1 MERMFHIV
9 NGERIEFQ
17 GEEAVFMRAIWDQI
31 EEEKAARRQHRLRLE
46 KRKVSDQLYRNRKR
60 RANKDLQTKGQLRLF
75 YE

>member
-60 RANKDLQTKGQLRLF
+60 QVNKDRRVKGQLDLF
-75 YE
+75 AD